1 MLQFFQTHN
10 YKVTRHITSNLLWVT
25 LVFGMSVFTFGYEGS
40 TLNTIQ
46 AMTPFEKRFGDFLP
60 ERQAYGFTSNKLAY
74 MNSFP
79 LLVYAVGV
87 IFGAQIGE
95 RWGRRLVFIL
105 TNIVCMVG
113 TIIVYTA
120 KTYDQLIAGRMI
132 VNFHVGM
139 EAFLIPMFQAE
150 IAPAAVRGS
159 LTAIYGVN
167 GVFAA
172 FIASIITDITSKIPD
187 DNCWKIPVGVGFIFP
202 AFSLFFWVLIPES
215 PRWLLRKGNYAKAV
229 ENLHYLYGAMPNY
242 DAEKEAK
249 LLQEAL
255 DASET
260 KGKWIDLVKGTNLR
274 RTVNGLIASALATL
288 SGASFSNLYGTIFLK
303 SLKVIDPFMA
313 TMVKRGLLLATA
325 ITFMFII
332 DKVGRRRLFLY
343 MGFFST
349 AVLMIMGG
357 LGTISSPS
365 LDIKKVIV
373 AMTMMFPIFHFVSFG
388 GPLQLTKTE
397 IPHVTL
403 RDKSVMLFW
412 LTANLC
418 NFVAS
423 FTLPYLLQEPANLGS
438 RVGLIYGSI
447 SAVGLVWGWFCM
459 PEMSRKSL
467 EEIDEMFAAG
477 VPAWK
482 SRHWRGEQT
491 ARITDIENVG
501 VVNDSDSERNSI
513 AKPASTPSLDEKP
526 EKVESAPKA

>member
-1 MLQFFQTHN
+1 MTIEFLRKHN
-10 YKVTRHITSNLLWVT
+10 FKVTHHITSNLLWVT
-25 LVFGMSVFTFGYEGS
+25 MVFGMSVFTFGYEGS

-46 AMTPFEKRFGDFLP
+46 AMTPFEQRFGDYIP
-60 ERQAYGFTSNKLAY
+60 AKKAYGFTSNKLAY

-79 LLVYAVGV
+79 LIIYAVGV
-87 IFGAQIGE
+87 VIGAQIGE

-105 TNIVCMVG
+105 TNIVCMAG
-113 TIIVYTA
+113 TITVYTA
-120 KTYDQLIAGRMI
+120 KSYEQLLAGRMI

-159 LTAIYGVN
+159 LTAIYAVN

-172 FIASIITDITSKIPD
+172 FIASIITNFTSHINN
-187 DNCWKIPVGVGFIFP
+187 DNCWKIPVGIGLLFP
-202 AFSLFFWVLIPES
+202 SFSLFFWMLIPES
-215 PRWLLRKGNYAKAV
+215 PRWLLRKGQYQKAV
-229 ENLHYLYGAMPNY
+229 ENLDYLFSAMPGY

-249 LLQEAL
+249 LLQDAL
-255 DASET
+255 NQSDT
-260 KGKWIDLVKGTNLR
+260 KGRWKDLIKGNNLR
-274 RTVNGLIASALATL
+274 RTVNGLVAAALGAL

-303 SLKVIDPFMA
+303 SLKVVDPFLM
-313 TMVKRGLLLATA
+313 TMVKRALLLATA

-332 DKVGRRRLFLY
+332 DRVGRRRLFLQ
-343 MGFFST
+343 MGFVQT
-349 AVLMIMGG
+349 AILMVMGG
-357 LGTISSPS
+357 MGTILHPT
-365 LDIKKVIV
+365 LNINKGIV
-373 AMTMMFPIFHFVSFG
+373 ALTVMFPIFHFVSFG

-397 IPHVTL
+397 IPHITL

-418 NFVAS
+418 NFIAS

-447 SAVGLVWGWFCM
+447 SALGLVWGFFCM
-459 PEMSRKSL
+459 PEMARKSL

-482 SRHWRGEQT
+482 SRHWRGEQG
-491 ARITDIENVG
+491 AKITDIENHG
-501 VVNDSDSERNSI
+501 VISDSSSEQSV
-513 AKPASTPSLDEKP
+513 EKP
-526 EKVESAPKA
+526 ELEPVVQEKPSKV

>member
-1 MLQFFQTHN
+1 MTLDYLRKHN
-10 YKVTRHITSNLLWVT
+10 FKVTRHITSNLLWVT
-25 LVFGMSVFTFGYEGS
+25 LVFGMSVFTFGFEGS

-46 AMTPFEKRFGDFLP
+46 AMTPFEQRFGDYIP
-60 ERQAYGFTSNKLAY
+60 EKKAYGFTSNKLAY

-87 IFGAQIGE
+87 IVGAQIGE

-105 TNIVCMVG
+105 TNFVCMAG
-113 TIIVYTA
+113 TITVYTA
-120 KTYDQLIAGRMI
+120 KTYDQLVAGRMI

-172 FIASIITDITSKIPD
+172 FIASVITNTTSHIND

-215 PRWLLRKGNYAKAV
+215 PRWLLRRGQYDKAV
-229 ENLHYLYGAMPNY
+229 ENLDYLFGAMPGY

-260 KGKWIDLVKGTNLR
+260 KGNWKELVQGKNLR
-274 RTVNGLIASALATL
+274 RTINGLIASALAQL

-313 TMVKRGLLLATA
+313 TMMKRALLLGTA

-332 DKVGRRRLFLY
+332 DRVGRRRLFLS
-343 MGFFST
+343 MGLVQT
-349 AVLMIMGG
+349 AILLVMGG
-357 LGTISSPS
+357 MGTISHPS
-365 LDIKKVIV
+365 LDINKGIV
-373 AMTMMFPIFHFVSFG
+373 ALTILFPIFHFVSFG

-397 IPHVTL
+397 IPHITL

-412 LTANLC
+412 LTANVC
-418 NFVAS
+418 NFLAS

-447 SAVGLVWGWFCM
+447 SALGLIWGFCCM
-459 PEMSRKSL
+459 PEMAKKSL

-477 VPAWK
+477 VPAWR
-482 SRHWRGEQT
+482 SRHWRGDHV
-491 ARITDIENVG
+491 ARITEIENHG
-501 VVNDSDSERNSI
+501 VAPVSDSSSETSV
-513 AKPASTPSLDEKP
+513 EKP
-526 EKVESAPKA
+526 PLEPVAAERSSKEKTNV

>member
-1 MLQFFQTHN
+1 MLDFLHRHN
-10 YKVTRHITSNLLWVT
+10 YKVTRHITSNLLMVT
-25 LVFGMSVFTFGYEGS
+25 LVFGMSVFTFGYEAS

-46 AMTPFEKRFGDFLP
+46 AMTPFEQRFGDFIP
-60 ERQAYGFTSNKLAY
+60 EKKAFGFTSNKLAY

-87 IFGAQIGE
+87 IVGAQIGE
-95 RWGRRLVFIL
+95 RWGRRLVFII
-105 TNIVCMVG
+105 TNIVCMAG
-113 TIIVYTA
+113 TIIVFTA
-120 KTYDQLIAGRMI
+120 KTYDQLLAGRMI

-172 FIASIITDITSKIPD
+172 FVASIITDLTSKIPN
-187 DNCWKIPVGVGFIFP
+187 DNCWKIPVGIGLVFP
-202 AFSLFFWVLIPES
+202 TFSLFFWILIPES
-215 PRWLLRKGNYAKAV
+215 PRWLLRKGDYAKAV
-229 ENLHYLYGAMPNY
+229 ENMDYLYGAMPNF

-249 LLQEAL
+249 FLQEAL
-255 DASET
+255 NTSET
-260 KGKWIDLVKGTNLR
+260 TGKWKDLVKGTNLR
-274 RTVNGLIASALATL
+274 RTGNGLIASALAQL

-313 TMVKRGLLLATA
+313 TMVKRALLLVTA

-332 DKVGRRRLFLY
+332 DKAGRRRLFLY
-343 MGFFST
+343 MGFMQT
-349 AVLMIMGG
+349 AVLMVMGG
-357 LGTISSPS
+357 LGTIAHPT
-365 LDIKKVIV
+365 LDINKGIV
-373 AMTMMFPIFHFVSFG
+373 ALTMMYPVFHFVSFG

-397 IPHVTL
+397 IPHITL

-418 NFVAS
+418 NFIS
-423 FTLPYLLQEPANLGS
+423 TFTLPYLLQEPANLGS

-447 SAVGLVWGWFCM
+447 SALGLVWGWFFM
-459 PEMSRKSL
+459 PEMSKKSL

-482 SRHWRGEQT
+482 SRHWRGEHT
-491 ARITDIENVG
+491 AKITELENNG
-501 VVNDSDSERNSI
+501 VIGDSESERNSI
-513 AKPASTPSLDEKP
+513 AKSDPAHMTQEKP
-526 EKVESAPKA
+526 SKV

>member
-1 MLQFFQTHN
+1 
-10 YKVTRHITSNLLWVT
+10 
-25 LVFGMSVFTFGYEGS
+25 
-40 TLNTIQ
+40 
-46 AMTPFEKRFGDFLP
+46 
-60 ERQAYGFTSNKLAY
+60 

-87 IFGAQIGE
+87 ICGAQIGE

-105 TNIVCMVG
+105 TNIVCMAG

-120 KTYDQLIAGRMI
+120 KSYNQLLAGRMI

-172 FIASIITDITSKIPD
+172 FIASIITDVTSKLTD
-187 DNCWKIPVGVGFIFP
+187 DNCWKIPVGIGFIFP

-229 ENLHYLYGAMPNY
+229 ENLDYLYGAMPNY

-255 DASET
+255 NTSET
-260 KGKWIDLVKGTNLR
+260 TGKWKDLVKGTNL
-274 RTVNGLIASALATL
+274 V
-288 SGASFSNLYGTIFLK
+288 SNLFHGTLHPLMHSLASYRQRPHCCCTGSTFRCIILQFVRHNLLEELEGHRPFHGNHGQARPLACDGNHVHVHHRQGRSPAAFLVHGLHANC
-303 SLKVIDPFMA
+303 SSDGHGWIGHDRTSDSRHQQGHCRIDDDVPHFPLR
-313 TMVKRGLLLATA
+313 V
-325 ITFMFII
+325 F
-332 DKVGRRRLFLY
+332 RRP
-343 MGFFST
+343 
-349 AVLMIMGG
+349 V
-357 LGTISSPS
+357 SSPS
-365 LDIKKVIV
+365 LMHTATARNSVDVLY
-373 AMTMMFPIFHFVSFG
+373 S
-388 GPLQLTKTE
+388 LQLTKTE
-397 IPHVTL
+397 IPHITL

-418 NFVAS
+418 NFISS

-447 SAVGLVWGWFCM
+447 SACGLVWGWFCM
-459 PEMSRKSL
+459 PEMSKKSL

-482 SRHWRGEQT
+482 SRRKFITTQFKCHLDRSTDSGADWRGEQT
-491 ARITDIENVG
+491 ARITELENNG
-501 VVNDSDSERNSI
+501 VVPSDSDSERNSI
-513 AKPASTPSLDEKP
+513 AKSDLQPVVQEKP
-526 EKVESAPKA
+526 SKV

>member
-1 MLQFFQTHN
+1 MLDYLRRHN
-10 YKVTRHITSNLLWVT
+10 YKVTRHITSNLLMVT

-46 AMTPFEKRFGDFLP
+46 AMTPFEQRFGDYIPAKKAF
-60 ERQAYGFTSNKLAY
+60 GFTSNKLAY

-87 IFGAQIGE
+87 ICGAQIGE

-105 TNIVCMVG
+105 TNIVCMAG

-120 KTYDQLIAGRMI
+120 KSYNQLLAGRMI

-172 FIASIITDITSKIPD
+172 FIASIITDVTSKLTD
-187 DNCWKIPVGVGFIFP
+187 DNCWKIPVGIGFIFP

-215 PRWLLRKGNYAKAV
+215 PRWLLRKGQYAKAV
-229 ENLHYLYGAMPNY
+229 ENLDYLYGAMPNY

-255 DASET
+255 NTSET
-260 KGKWIDLVKGTNLR
+260 TGKWKDLVKGTNLR
-274 RTVNGLIASALATL
+274 RTVNGLIAAALAQL
-288 SGASFSNLYGTIFLK
+288 SGSSFSNLYGTIFLK

-332 DKVGRRRLFLY
+332 DKAGRRPLFLY
-343 MGFFST
+343 MGLMQT
-349 AVLMIMGG
+349 AVLMVMGG
-357 LGTISSPS
+357 LGTISHPTV
-365 LDIKKVIV
+365 DINKGIV
-373 AMTMMFPIFHFVSFG
+373 ALTMMFPIFHFVSFG

-397 IPHVTL
+397 IPHITL

-418 NFVAS
+418 NFISS

-447 SAVGLVWGWFCM
+447 SACGLVWGWFCM
-459 PEMSRKSL
+459 PEMSKKSL

-491 ARITDIENVG
+491 ARITELENNGAVPG
-501 VVNDSDSERNSI
+501 DSDSERNSI
-513 AKPASTPSLDEKP
+513 AKSDLQPVVQEKEKP
-526 EKVESAPKA
+526 SKV

>member
-1 MLQFFQTHN
+1 MTIAYLRSHN
-10 YKVTRHITSNLLWVT
+10 FKVTHHITSNLLWVT

-46 AMTPFEKRFGDFLP
+46 AMTPFEKRFGDYIPAKKAF
-60 ERQAYGFTSNKLAY
+60 GFTSNKLAY

-79 LLVYAVGV
+79 LIVYAVGV
-87 IFGAQIGE
+87 IIGAQIGE

-105 TNIVCMVG
+105 TNIVCLAG
-113 TIIVYTA
+113 TITVYTA
-120 KTYDQLIAGRMI
+120 KNYEQLLAGRMI

-172 FIASIITDITSKIPD
+172 FIASIITNFTSHLND
-187 DNCWKIPVGVGFIFP
+187 DRCWKIPVGIGFLFP

-215 PRWLLRKGNYAKAV
+215 PRWLLRKGEYQKAV
-229 ENLHYLYGAMPNY
+229 ENLDYLFGAMPGY

-255 DASET
+255 NSSDT
-260 KGKWIDLVKGTNLR
+260 KGRWKDLVKGTNLR
-274 RTVNGLIASALATL
+274 RTVNGLTAAALASL

-303 SLKVIDPFMA
+303 SLKIVDPFMM
-313 TMVKRGLLLATA
+313 TMVKRALLLGTA

-332 DKVGRRRLFLY
+332 DRVGRRRLFLQ
-343 MGFFST
+343 MGFVQT
-349 AVLMIMGG
+349 AVLMVMGG
-357 LGTISSPS
+357 LGTIAHPT
-365 LDIKKVIV
+365 LDINKGIV
-373 AMTMMFPIFHFVSFG
+373 ALTVMFPIFHFVSFG

-418 NFVAS
+418 NFIAS

-447 SAVGLVWGWFCM
+447 SAMGLVWGYLCM
-459 PEMSRKSL
+459 PEMAKKSL

-482 SRHWRGEQT
+482 SRHWRGEQ
-491 ARITDIENVG
+491 AAKITDLENHG
-501 VVNDSDSERNSI
+501 VSSDSSSERSI
-513 AKPASTPSLDEKP
+513 EKP
-526 EKVESAPKA
+526 ELEPVVIEKPSKS

>member
-1 MLQFFQTHN
+1 MIDFLRRHN
-10 YKVTRHITSNLLWVT
+10 YKLSRHITSNLLMVT

-46 AMTPFEKRFGDFLP
+46 AMTPFEERFGDFIP
-60 ERQAYGFTSNKLAY
+60 EKKAYGFTSNKLAY

-87 IFGAQIGE
+87 IVGAQIGE

-105 TNIVCMVG
+105 TNIVCMAG

-120 KTYDQLIAGRMI
+120 KTYDQLLAGRMI

-172 FIASIITDITSKIPD
+172 FIASIITDVTSKLQN
-187 DNCWKIPVGVGFIFP
+187 DNCWKIPVGIGFIFP
-202 AFSLFFWVLIPES
+202 AFSLFFWIVIPES
-215 PRWLLRKGNYAKAV
+215 PRWLLRKGEYAKAV
-229 ENLHYLYGAMPNY
+229 QNLDYLYGAMPNY
-242 DAEKEAK
+242 DAEKEAT
-249 LLQEAL
+249 LLQDAL
-255 DASET
+255 NTSET
-260 KGKWIDLVKGTNLR
+260 TGKWKDLVKGTNMVSFTFETYFE
-274 RTVNGLIASALATL
+274 TVALAQL
-288 SGASFSNLYGTIFLK
+288 SGSSFSNLYGTIFLK

-313 TMVKRGLLLATA
+313 TMVKRALLLVTA

-332 DKVGRRRLFLY
+332 DKAGRRPLFLY
-343 MGFFST
+343 MGFMQT
-349 AVLMIMGG
+349 AVLMVMGG
-357 LGTISSPS
+357 LGTIAHPTV
-365 LDIKKVIV
+365 DINKGIV

-397 IPHVTL
+397 IPHITL

-418 NFVAS
+418 NFISS

-447 SAVGLVWGWFCM
+447 SAMGLVWGWFCM

-482 SRHWRGEQT
+482 SRHWRGEQ
-491 ARITDIENVG
+491 AAKITELENNG
-501 VVNDSDSERNSI
+501 VVSDSESARNSI
-513 AKPASTPSLDEKP
+513 AKNQSEPVMQEKP
-526 EKVESAPKA
+526 SKV

>member
-1 MLQFFQTHN
+1 MTLAYLRQHN
-10 YKVTRHITSNLLWVT
+10 FKVTRHITSNLLWVT

-46 AMTPFEKRFGDFLP
+46 AMTPFEKRFGDYLP
-60 ERQAYGFTSNKLAY
+60 EKKAFGFTSSKLAY

-79 LLVYAVGV
+79 LIVYAVGV
-87 IFGAQIGE
+87 IVGAQIGE

-105 TNIVCMVG
+105 TNIVCMAG

-120 KTYDQLIAGRMI
+120 KTYDQLLAGRMI

-172 FIASIITDITSKIPD
+172 FIASIVTNFTSHIKND
-187 DNCWKIPVGVGFIFP
+187 LCWKIPVGIGFTFP
-202 AFSLFFWVLIPES
+202 AFSLFFWILIPES
-215 PRWLLRKGNYAKAV
+215 PRWLLRKGEYQKAV
-229 ENLHYLYGAMPNY
+229 ENLDYLFGAMPGY
-242 DAEKEAK
+242 DAEKEAR

-255 DASET
+255 NTSET
-260 KGKWIDLVKGTNLR
+260 QGKWKDLVKGTNLR
-274 RTVNGLIASALATL
+274 RTVNGLTAAALASL

-303 SLKVIDPFMA
+303 SLKIVDPFMM
-313 TMVKRGLLLATA
+313 TMVKRALLLATA

-332 DKVGRRRLFLY
+332 DRVGRRRLFLQ
-343 MGFFST
+343 MGFIQT
-349 AVLMIMGG
+349 AVLMVMGG
-357 LGTISSPS
+357 LGTIAHPT
-365 LDIKKVIV
+365 LDINKGIV
-373 AMTMMFPIFHFVSFG
+373 ALTVMFPIFHFVSFG

-397 IPHVTL
+397 IPHITL

-418 NFVAS
+418 NFIAS

-447 SAVGLVWGWFCM
+447 SAMGLVWGFFCM
-459 PEMSRKSL
+459 PEMAKKSL

-482 SRHWRGEQT
+482 SRHWRGEQ
-491 ARITDIENVG
+491 AAKITDIENHG
-501 VVNDSDSERNSI
+501 VSSDTESERSV
-513 AKPASTPSLDEKP
+513 EKP
-526 EKVESAPKA
+526 DLEPIVEEKPVKA